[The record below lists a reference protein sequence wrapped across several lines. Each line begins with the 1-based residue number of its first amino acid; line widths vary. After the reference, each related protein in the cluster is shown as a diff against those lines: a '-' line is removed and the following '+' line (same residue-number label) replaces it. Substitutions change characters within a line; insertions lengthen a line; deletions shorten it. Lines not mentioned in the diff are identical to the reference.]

1 MSECPANLKANPL
14 LSRWFRLD
22 ERPLMG
28 VRSGKVELGQGAT
41 TALAMIAATELGLE
55 LNQIDILAADTAH
68 GPDEGYTAGSFSVE
82 HGGSAMR
89 WAAAQLRELAAQ
101 AAATVLGATADQ
113 LVVEAGQFR
122 RQGHNE
128 GVTYW
133 QLRDRINLEVSAL
146 DLPAPVLRG
155 GTIDDGHTRRPDL
168 VGKLSGAGFIQDM
181 TWPDLLHGRVLRPDH
196 PQDRLLSCDD
206 AAAKALAGVV
216 AVVRDGHFAGVVAQ
230 SDETALA
237 AIALLRRSAQWQRQ
251 AELPLDDGLNGWM
264 DQASPVSTCFLDEAQ
279 PDKAL
284 PIRHAARYSRP
295 FIAHASIGPACAVAQ
310 WHDGQLQVWSHS
322 QGIYPLRRQLARTFG
337 LDAEHVQVTHA
348 HGAGCYGHNGADDVA
363 LDAALLARAV
373 KAPVMCLWTRA
384 DELSWS
390 PFGAAMRMELSAGLD
405 ESGQILAWNHAVWS
419 PTHLARPGFGDGVNL
434 LAAGDLAQPH
444 ARPPLADAPRPQGGG
459 DRNAVPLY
467 DVGARKITHHLL
479 PQGPL
484 RSSAL
489 RALGAHGNVFA
500 IESFMDELAALA
512 GRDPLEYRLAHL
524 SEPRGRAVV
533 EAVAKAAQWNPDD
546 QGGEGHG
553 RGLGFARYKNLGA
566 YCAVVAEVEV
576 AETVR
581 LVKVTAAVDAG
592 EVIHRDGLLN
602 QIEGGIIQAASWTL
616 KEAAGWT
623 QDGFKTR
630 SWADYPILN
639 FSEIPA
645 IEIVLLAHEGAASLG
660 GGECA
665 AGPVAA
671 AIGNAIAHALGVRVR
686 DMPLTPERITQAIH
700 A

>member
-1 MSECPANLKANPL
+1 MSECPANLKANPV
-14 LSRWFRLD
+14 LSSWLRLD
-22 ERPLMG
+22 DQPRVG

-55 LNQIDILAADTAH
+55 LDQIDIMAADTAH
-68 GPDEGYTAGSFSVE
+68 GPDEGYTAGSFSIE
-82 HGGSAMR
+82 HGGAAMR

-101 AAATVLGATADQ
+101 AAAHVLGTTPDQ

-128 GVTYW
+128 GVSYW
-133 QLRDRINLEVSAL
+133 QLRDRINLDVSAL
-146 DLPAPVLRG
+146 DLPAPVLHG
-155 GTIDDGHTRRPDL
+155 GTIDDGHLQRPDL

-181 TWPDLLHGRVLRPDH
+181 MFPDLLHGRVLRPDH
-196 PQDRLLSCDD
+196 PQDRLLACDE
-206 AAAKALAGVV
+206 AAVKGIEGVV

-230 SDETALA
+230 TDETALA
-237 AIALLRRSAQWQRQ
+237 ALAVLRKSAQWQRQ
-251 AELPLDDGLNGWM
+251 TELPPDDGLNGWM
-264 DQASPVSTCFLDEAQ
+264 DQATPLSTCFLDEPQ
-279 PDKAL
+279 PETAT
-284 PIRHAARYSRP
+284 HTHQARYSRP
-295 FIAHASIGPACAVAQ
+295 FIAHASIGPACAVAH

-337 LDAEHVQVTHA
+337 LDAESVNVTHA

-405 ESGQILAWNHAVWS
+405 GAGQIVAWNHAVWS

-444 ARPPLADAPRPQGGG
+444 PRPPLADAPRPQGGG

-484 RSSAL
+484 RSSAM

-500 IESFMDELAALA
+500 IESFMDELAMLA
-512 GRDPLEYRLAHL
+512 GRDPLAFRLAHL
-524 SEPRGRAVV
+524 SEPRARGVI
-533 EAVAKAAQWNPDD
+533 EAVAKAAQWDAQD

-592 EVIHRDGLLN
+592 EVIHRDGLMN

-623 QDGFKTR
+623 EDGFKTR

-645 IEIVLLAHEGAASLG
+645 IEIVLLAPEGAASLG

>member
-22 ERPLMG
+22 ERSLMG

-55 LNQIDILAADTAH
+55 LDQIDILAADTAH

-133 QLRDRINLEVSAL
+133 QLRDRINLGVSAL

-230 SDETALA
+230 SDEIALA

-405 ESGQILAWNHAVWS
+405 ESGQIVAWNHAVWS

>member
-55 LNQIDILAADTAH
+55 LDQIDIMPADTLH
-68 GPDEGYTAGSFSVE
+68 GPDEGYTAGSFSIE
-82 HGGSAMR
+82 HGGAAMR
-89 WAAAQLRELAAQ
+89 WAAAQVRELAAQ
-101 AAATVLGATADQ
+101 AAASVLGTTADQ

-133 QLRDRINLEVSAL
+133 QLRDRIDLEVSAL
-146 DLPAPVLRG
+146 DLPAPVLHG
-155 GTIDDGHTRRPDL
+155 GTIDGKGMQRPDL

-181 TWPDLLHGRVLRPDH
+181 SLPDLLHGRVLRPDH
-196 PQDRLLSCDD
+196 PQDRLLACDE
-206 AAAKALAGVV
+206 AAAQALDGVV
-216 AVVRDGHFAGVVAQ
+216 AVVRDGHFAGVVART
-230 SDETALA
+230 DEIALSA
-237 AIALLRRSAQWQRQ
+237 LALLRRSATWQRQ
-251 AELPLDDGLNGWM
+251 ADLPPDDGLNGWM
-264 DQASPVSTCFLDEAQ
+264 DQASPLSTCFLDEAQ
-279 PDKAL
+279 PGPSPA
-284 PIRHAARYSRP
+284 IRHAARYSRP
-295 FIAHASIGPACAVAQ
+295 FIAHASIGPACALAQ
-310 WHDGQLQVWSHS
+310 WHDGRLQVWSHS

-337 LDAEHVQVTHA
+337 LDHDHVNVTHA

-405 ESGQILAWNHAVWS
+405 EAGQIVAWNHAVWS

-512 GRDPLEYRLAHL
+512 GRDPLEFRLAHL
-524 SEPRGRAVV
+524 SEPRGRAVI
-533 EAVAKAAQWNPDD
+533 EAVAKAAHWNPDD
-546 QGGEGHG
+546 EGGEGHG

-566 YCAVVAEVEV
+566 YCAVIAEVEV

-645 IEIVLLAHEGAASLG
+645 IDIVLVTHNGAPSLG

>member
-55 LNQIDILAADTAH
+55 LDQIDILAADTAR

-230 SDETALA
+230 SDEIALA

-251 AELPLDDGLNGWM
+251 AERLDGSG
-264 DQASPVSTCFLDEAQ
+264 Q
-279 PDKAL
+279 PCVDL
-284 PIRHAARYSRP
+284 FSRRGAAGQG
-295 FIAHASIGPACAVAQ
+295 FADPAR
-310 WHDGQLQVWSHS
+310 GTL
-322 QGIYPLRRQLARTFG
+322 F
-337 LDAEHVQVTHA
+337 
-348 HGAGCYGHNGADDVA
+348 
-363 LDAALLARAV
+363 AALHCPCV
-373 KAPVMCLWTRA
+373 
-384 DELSWS
+384 DWS
-390 PFGAAMRMELSAGLD
+390 GL
-405 ESGQILAWNHAVWS
+405 
-419 PTHLARPGFGDGVNL
+419 
-434 LAAGDLAQPH
+434 
-444 ARPPLADAPRPQGGG
+444 
-459 DRNAVPLY
+459 
-467 DVGARKITHHLL
+467 
-479 PQGPL
+479 
-484 RSSAL
+484 
-489 RALGAHGNVFA
+489 
-500 IESFMDELAALA
+500 
-512 GRDPLEYRLAHL
+512 
-524 SEPRGRAVV
+524 RGR
-533 EAVAKAAQWNPDD
+533 
-546 QGGEGHG
+546 
-553 RGLGFARYKNLGA
+553 
-566 YCAVVAEVEV
+566 
-576 AETVR
+576 
-581 LVKVTAAVDAG
+581 
-592 EVIHRDGLLN
+592 
-602 QIEGGIIQAASWTL
+602 
-616 KEAAGWT
+616 
-623 QDGFKTR
+623 
-630 SWADYPILN
+630 
-639 FSEIPA
+639 
-645 IEIVLLAHEGAASLG
+645 
-660 GGECA
+660 
-665 AGPVAA
+665 PVA
-671 AIGNAIAHALGVRVR
+671 
-686 DMPLTPERITQAIH
+686 
-700 A
+700 

>member
-55 LNQIDILAADTAH
+55 LDQIDILAADTAH

-101 AAATVLGATADQ
+101 AAATVLGTTADQ

-133 QLRDRINLEVSAL
+133 QLRDRINLGVSAL

-230 SDETALA
+230 SDEIALA

-264 DQASPVSTCFLDEAQ
+264 DQASPLSTCFLDEAQ

-337 LDAEHVQVTHA
+337 LEAEHVQVTHA

-405 ESGQILAWNHAVWS
+405 ESGQIVAWKHAVWS

-512 GRDPLEYRLAHL
+512 GRDPLEFRLAHL

-546 QGGEGHG
+546 SGGEGHG

-566 YCAVVAEVEV
+566 YCAVVVEVEV

-592 EVIHRDGLLN
+592 EVIHRDGLMN

-630 SWADYPILN
+630 SWADYPILT

-645 IEIVLLAHEGAASLG
+645 IEIVLVAPEGAASLG

>member
-1 MSECPANLKANPL
+1 MSGCPANLKANPL

-22 ERPLMG
+22 QQPVLG
-28 VRSGKVELGQGAT
+28 VRSGKVELGQGVS
-41 TALAMIAATELGLE
+41 TALAMIAATELGLDID
-55 LNQIDILAADTAH
+55 QIDILPADTAH

-82 HGGSAMR
+82 HGGAAIR
-89 WAAAQLRELAAQ
+89 WAAAQVRELAAQ
-101 AAATVLGATADQ
+101 AAATVLGARADQ

-122 RQGHNE
+122 RPGHNE

-133 QLRDRINLEVSAL
+133 QLHDRINLDVSAL
-146 DLPAPVLRG
+146 DLAAPVLHG
-155 GTIDDGHTRRPDL
+155 GTIDNAQMQRPDL
-168 VGKLSGAGFIQDM
+168 IGKLSGAGFIQDM

-196 PQDRLLSCDD
+196 PQDRLMTCDEASARALS
-206 AAAKALAGVV
+206 GVV
-216 AVVRDGHFAGVVAQ
+216 AVVRDGHFAGVVAH
-230 SDETALA
+230 SDEVALA
-237 AIALLRRSAQWQRQ
+237 AIALLRRSAQWKRG
-251 AELPLDDGLNGWM
+251 ATLPVDDGLNGWM
-264 DQASPVSTCFLDEAQ
+264 DHATPVSTCFLDEAQ
-279 PDKAL
+279 PEKDC
-284 PIRHAARYSRP
+284 PIQHAARYSRP
-295 FIAHASIGPACAVAQ
+295 FIAHASIGPACAVAH

-337 LDAEHVQVTHA
+337 LEAEHVNVTHA
-348 HGAGCYGHNGADDVA
+348 DGAGCYGHNGADDVA
-363 LDAALLARAV
+363 LDAALLARSV

-405 ESGQILAWNHAVWS
+405 ANGQILVWNHAVWS

-434 LAAGDLAQPH
+434 LAAGDLAKPH

-489 RALGAHGNVFA
+489 RALGAHANVFA
-500 IESFMDELAALA
+500 IESFMDELAGLA
-512 GRDPLEYRLAHL
+512 GRDPLEFRMAHL
-524 SEPRGRAVV
+524 SEARGRAVI
-533 EAVAKAAQWNPDD
+533 EAVAKAADWTVNAP
-546 QGGEGHG
+546 GGEGYG

-645 IEIVLLAHEGAASLG
+645 INIVLVAPEGTASLG

-671 AIGNAIAHALGVRVR
+671 AIGNAVAHALGVRVR